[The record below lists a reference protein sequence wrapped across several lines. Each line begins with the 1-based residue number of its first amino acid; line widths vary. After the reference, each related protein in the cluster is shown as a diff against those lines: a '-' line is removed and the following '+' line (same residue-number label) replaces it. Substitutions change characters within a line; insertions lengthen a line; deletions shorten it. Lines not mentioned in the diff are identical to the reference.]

1 MSQKTRLTVAKM
13 TASVSL
19 SDDESHER
27 SYSDEESL
35 SDDESHEWSYSDAES
50 GQPSAAAFGPALPRA
65 HTSAAALGPAPP
77 RTSAD
82 GQHFAAGKLSKKNM
96 CDVNGSVGKQMR
108 SNAKLASLRAAA
120 AEERRNKNDTGKNA
134 TRQPSRGS
142 GGGTQPISESESG
155 EADRTGWQADRERAI
170 TERIE
175 EAIQKAAEKD
185 EENDAASD
193 KTRPARKAQLTPAR
207 PKPSRD
213 PHRPPSRGRRSAA
226 SSSAAAS
233 SSGPPSRGGQPS
245 AAASPTNRDQP
256 SAAACPRRRL
266 WGRGCKGRGSSQ
278 KWGRKRAPQKKD
290 ERQQDFADCEH
301 NEHAREDSE
310 FLDTGG
316 KRRGCSFA
324 RIRKR
329 TRRRDTDGRD
339 SQDYDIE
346 VAFHPREDGGI
357 DAVRVSDH
365 AGRRKRRR

>member
-1 MSQKTRLTVAKM
+1 M

-96 CDVNGSVGKQMR
+96 CDVNGSVGKQMRSIAKLASLRAAAKGSVGKQKQMR

-266 WGRGCKGRGSSQ
+266 WGRGCKGSGSSQ

-290 ERQQDFADCEH
+290 ERQQYFADCEH

-310 FLDTGG
+310 FIDTGG

-324 RIRKR
+324 LMRKR
-329 TRRRDTDGRD
+329 TYRRR
-339 SQDYDIE
+339 
-346 VAFHPREDGGI
+346 
-357 DAVRVSDH
+357 
-365 AGRRKRRR
+365 